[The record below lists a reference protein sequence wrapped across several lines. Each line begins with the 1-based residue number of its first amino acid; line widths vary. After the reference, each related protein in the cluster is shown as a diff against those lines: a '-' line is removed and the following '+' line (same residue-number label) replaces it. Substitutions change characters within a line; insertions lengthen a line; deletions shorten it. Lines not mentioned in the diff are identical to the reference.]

1 MDGKSRGVG
10 KTESFNSQERGW
22 LLTAFFFPFSN
33 HENYGIKNI
42 CIYSKSKIKAKVPF
56 KQSLENFKMIN
67 RRLLI
72 PNFSNNSNML
82 LSSSW
87 AIFIRV
93 LVFVFNKGQLF
104 FVWVLMI
111 FVSTYF
117 SIHSYL
123 VHKSKNRKNNYIFIK
138 IEKFQ
143 LCFIIYFDTTN
154 HSHIKKILKGL
165 FVIVDMSWLE
175 DFLKFNKQGMLNKN
189 VLSGIFSKNYGG
201 GGEGW

>member
-1 MDGKSRGVG
+1 
-10 KTESFNSQERGW
+10 
-22 LLTAFFFPFSN
+22 
-33 HENYGIKNI
+33 
-42 CIYSKSKIKAKVPF
+42 
-56 KQSLENFKMIN
+56 
-67 RRLLI
+67 
-72 PNFSNNSNML
+72 
-82 LSSSW
+82 
-87 AIFIRV
+87 
-93 LVFVFNKGQLF
+93 
-104 FVWVLMI
+104 MI

-143 LCFIIYFDTTN
+143 LCFIIYFDTAN

>member
-10 KTESFNSQERGW
+10 KTESFDSQERGW

-33 HENYGIKNI
+33 HENYSIKNI
-42 CIYSKSKIKAKVPF
+42 CIYSKSKIKTKVPF
-56 KQSLENFKMIN
+56 KQSLEHFKMTN
-67 RRLLI
+67 RRLFI
-72 PNFSNNSNML
+72 PNFSNHSNML

-104 FVWVLMI
+104 FVWVLVL

-123 VHKSKNRKNNYIFIK
+123 VHKTKNRKK
-138 IEKFQ
+138 Q
-143 LCFIIYFDTTN
+143 LHFHKDWEVSIMLYYYFDTIN
-154 HSHIKKILKGL
+154 HSHIKKFLKGL
-165 FVIVDMSWLE
+165 FVLVDMSWLE

-189 VLSGIFSKNYGG
+189 VLGGIFSKNYGG